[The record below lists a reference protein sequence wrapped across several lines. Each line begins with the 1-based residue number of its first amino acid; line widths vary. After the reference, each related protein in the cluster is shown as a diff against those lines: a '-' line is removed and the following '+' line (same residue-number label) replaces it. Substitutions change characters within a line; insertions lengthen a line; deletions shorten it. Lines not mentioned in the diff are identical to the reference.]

1 MRRMRLRPCR
11 TAAPPPCGL
20 TTSTVV
26 AQGQLTIPRGSADQL
41 KDSLSM
47 WLPSVLTAV
56 AARLLPEDCSAS
68 FQCKRPSPQTRPDLL
83 LYVVGATGFEP
94 VTSSVSAIPRLPP
107 CRPASSLLAGLQKQR
122 SYVLSASG
130 VPCGC
135 QGRSSSLRCGR
146 STLTARHRCPTCTTI
161 PGAVPLSQW
170 SGCGRL
176 PISDVLLVHR
186 SRFFWTT

>member
-107 CRPASSLLAGLQKQR
+107 CRTAISLLAGLQKR
-122 SYVLSASG
+122 RRYVLSAAR
-130 VPCGC
+130 VP
-135 QGRSSSLRCGR
+135 
-146 STLTARHRCPTCTTI
+146 
-161 PGAVPLSQW
+161 
-170 SGCGRL
+170 GRL
-176 PISDVLLVHR
+176 SR
-186 SRFFWTT
+186 SFVRGALHVDSRASVPHPHHDTRGDPVGNYAGEEASSPVPFL

>member
-1 MRRMRLRPCR
+1 MPGSRVMRRMRLRPCR

-94 VTSSVSAIPRLPP
+94 VTSSVSANRPLPTGP
-107 CRPASSLLAGLQKQR
+107 HGTYRRIVTPQ
-122 SYVLSASG
+122 V
-130 VPCGC
+130 
-135 QGRSSSLRCGR
+135 
-146 STLTARHRCPTCTTI
+146 
-161 PGAVPLSQW
+161 GAVVSP
-170 SGCGRL
+170 
-176 PISDVLLVHR
+176 
-186 SRFFWTT
+186 